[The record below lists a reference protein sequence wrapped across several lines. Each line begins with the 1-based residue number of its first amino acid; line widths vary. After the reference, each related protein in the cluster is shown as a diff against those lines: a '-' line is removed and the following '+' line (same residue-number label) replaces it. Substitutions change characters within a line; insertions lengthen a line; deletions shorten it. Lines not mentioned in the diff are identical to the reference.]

1 MKMSNFSEEKNENTS
16 KVVYDRND
24 MLCVLKELDF
34 ILCSLHDIASYYL
47 QSSTEQYKIETTNFI
62 DNSLVC
68 SRLANIREKLSE
80 SFDLVENV
88 DGLDIIEQYCQ
99 NTPYWESP
107 GDCCTTFWLN
117 TD

>member
-1 MKMSNFSEEKNENTS
+1 MRQPIKKGKKIDGKKPKPKTRLKKSNSI
-16 KVVYDRND
+16 
-24 MLCVLKELDF
+24 

-47 QSSTEQYKIETTNFI
+47 QSSNEQYNIETTNFI

-80 SFDLVENV
+80 SFDQVENV
-88 DGLDIIEQYCQ
+88 DGLTIIEQYCQ